1 MESSFNRAWKT
12 SWVGTGLTSSGEC
25 PRRWVK
31 FNTPREKRK
40 DGNIFKFRGQSLK
53 KLCCRIL
60 GKRKTTNS
68 SKQESLWSWR
78 NLSFGFVTWKKLEGE
93 RKSTSHK
100 MISSSDLHTPP
111 APTHAHLASLV
122 PIGKRFSAQICL
134 LCIQDSREYRFLLVS
149 FWYLQNYLTNR
160 TALRTFPGKSTY
172 LDDTEARLCSQ
183 LVISHTSI

>member
-1 MESSFNRAWKT
+1 MGIYLN
-12 SWVGTGLTSSGEC
+12 SG
-25 PRRWVK
+25 V
-31 FNTPREKRK
+31 
-40 DGNIFKFRGQSLK
+40 
-53 KLCCRIL
+53 
-60 GKRKTTNS
+60 
-68 SKQESLWSWR
+68 SLWRSSAAAYWG
-78 NLSFGFVTWKKLEGE
+78 NEKLQIPQSKNPFGHDVIFPFVSSRGKNSRVNE
-93 RKSTSHK
+93 RAPLTRWF
-100 MISSSDLHTPP
+100 LPP
-111 APTHAHLASLV
+111 TFPPHPLPHLASLV